1 MDAIMLAADAAAG
14 AGLSLTG
21 LGCGLGA
28 GLACIGGGFG
38 IGRLAESAMQSI
50 ARQPEAQGDIFKSMI
65 ISAALI
71 EGFVFFAIV
80 VCMGGIG

>member
-1 MDAIMLAADAAAG
+1 MEAIMLAEAAA
-14 AGLSLTG
+14 ASGLSLTG

-28 GLACIGGGFG
+28 GLACIGGGLG
-38 IGRLAESAMQSI
+38 IGRLAGSAMDGI